1 MNCIFTSCIN
11 EMHKMNRLLVLICAT
26 PLVSAAPHLV
36 LSYYNEPREEVVQS
50 ISRIQNALG
59 TPLDVFMYC
68 KNETCPDIEGAH
80 TQILENVGREGE
92 TYLRHIIA
100 HHADFPEFAVFTQAV
115 PNYLSERMGD
125 LESFNSSSMSFM
137 SFGSKGTCDCD
148 NMGRQVGGGPR
159 GGRAAPQA
167 PPASP

>member
-26 PLVSAAPHLV
+26 PLVSTAPHLV

-80 TQILENVGREGE
+80 EAQDGDQNLGVQLAALERAPVKVGQE
-92 TYLRHIIA
+92 A
-100 HHADFPEFAVFTQAV
+100 
-115 PNYLSERMGD
+115 
-125 LESFNSSSMSFM
+125 
-137 SFGSKGTCDCD
+137 
-148 NMGRQVGGGPR
+148 
-159 GGRAAPQA
+159 
-167 PPASP
+167 